1 MNALRLF
8 AGRCARATRKKS
20 LRPSKSAPASFSP
33 HEEVERRRAQRAPGR
48 WSYRPRR
55 VASESGPFRST
66 ASLVAKTGAGRRR
79 LKLSLHFEL
88 MADACPLPLSSN
100 WLKSNLEAA
109 RIGRRLLERR
119 ARDARSFGELPSFP
133 NDKEPRARARTPTIH
148 HRAHLRAV
156 LGLATGQSGPSP
168 FGLPQASHPRPGDLG
183 EARSDFGVRLRLS
196 PDRRGRV
203 FGHRDSGPRRRVDRA
218 RGDGGAQADSAL
230 SLRSIH
236 RS

>member
-100 WLKSNLEAA
+100 WLQSNLEAA

-119 ARDARSFGELPSFP
+119 AQDARSFGALSSFP
-133 NDKEPRARARTPTIH
+133 NDKER
-148 HRAHLRAV
+148 
-156 LGLATGQSGPSP
+156 
-168 FGLPQASHPRPGDLG
+168 
-183 EARSDFGVRLRLS
+183 
-196 PDRRGRV
+196 
-203 FGHRDSGPRRRVDRA
+203 
-218 RGDGGAQADSAL
+218 AL
-230 SLRSIH
+230 SLCLAQVFSAGSMMGGASVRWHILSAYSGSRSLCFKPSCLDLYSRH
-236 RS
+236 QAA